1 MANEHLFL
9 ICKLETNNSIVKSFL
24 TYSKSQRIGILLFF
38 GIIILVQGIYFFYDF
53 SAKET
58 VNKEQSKWLALQSTI
73 DSVKLDNKNYKPT
86 IYPFNPNF
94 ITDFKGYKLGMSV
107 EEIDRLLAY
116 RKQNKFVNSA
126 AEFQAVTKVS
136 DSLLHSI
143 SPYFKF
149 PDWVKNKKNSFQAF
163 AKKDF
168 LISEKVTVIDINQAT
183 KEDLM
188 KVYGIGDKISDRIL
202 EQKQKLGAFVS
213 MEQMNDIWGLSPEV
227 IEKLKSSFAV
237 KSISSLKKVN
247 INNAPVKEL
256 AQFPFFKYQLAKDIV
271 IYRTMNGEVKLD
283 DLSKIK
289 GFPVEKIKIIA
300 VYLEF

>member
-1 MANEHLFL
+1 M
-9 ICKLETNNSIVKSFL
+9 ETNESIVKSFL

-53 SAKET
+53 TAKET
-58 VNKEQSKWLALQSTI
+58 IDKEQSKWLALQSTI
-73 DSVKLDNKNYKPT
+73 DSLKLNNKNYKPT

-116 RKQNKFVNSA
+116 RAQNKFVNSA

-136 DSLLHSI
+136 DSLLKSI

-149 PDWVKNKKNSFQAF
+149 PDWVKNNKNNSQEF
-163 AKKDF
+163 AKNNFSKPGKIIV
-168 LISEKVTVIDINQAT
+168 LDINQAT

-202 EQKQKLGAFVS
+202 EQKEKYGAFVS
-213 MEQMNDIWGLSPEV
+213 MEQMDDIWGLSPEV
-227 IEKLKSSFAV
+227 LEKLKSSFAV
-237 KSISSLKKVN
+237 KSVTNCKKIN
-247 INNAPVKEL
+247 INNASVKEL
-256 AQFPFFKYQLAKDIV
+256 TQFPFFRYQLAKDIV
-271 IYRTMNGEVKLD
+271 VFRTMKGDIKIE

-289 GFPVEKIKIIA
+289 GFPLEKIKIIA
-300 VYLEF
+300 LYLEF